1 MSVITKNSLPV
12 NQITSDIKDS
22 LTKVKMSNS
31 SNKSLLQSA
40 LALSQR
46 LDEKQLN
53 LNEERTRINA
63 ERFAMQEQEQIMTDD
78 GGYQQGVTDGF
89 ESGFSAG
96 IQRGVEIGSKS
107 ILDEISKV
115 PGIRDFLKE
124 NKKRKKMNEGG
135 VVPGYGDQDTVPA
148 MLTPG
153 EFVIKKDVVD
163 EIGVD
168 NLKVVNDMSDKI
180 TPMDI
185 SEDTDSGTN
194 EIVVVNRTNV
204 VKQSMV
210 NNSGGEVIPVPIP
223 IAVGGQND
231 FISYIKSIS

>member
-78 GGYQQGVTDGF
+78 GGYQQGITDGF

-115 PGIRDFLKE
+115 PGIRDFLKN
-124 NKKRKKMNEGG
+124 NKPKKMKEGG

-153 EFVIKKDVVD
+153 EFVIKKDVV
-163 EIGVD
+163 EKIGVD
-168 NLKVVNDMSDKI
+168 NLKVVNDTSDKI

-185 SEDTDSGTN
+185 SEDTDSGTG

-210 NNSGGEVIPVPIP
+210 NNRGGGVIPVPIP